1 MVDKMCIS
9 SVCLDILEKGEQ
21 SLFPLKNIKMK
32 YLTHLVLFQLSREV
46 KPQRGRRDPF
56 GLDAA
61 SCWCVALASPS
72 STSAPPPPSSHAKSQ
87 DTPQQQRHEHH
98 LTCAD
103 IELEYLTSSGRSR
116 VTVPVQVTSEVGGSS
131 TWQSQL
137 LPRRPPTAHC
147 RPQSKHRSRMN
158 NPHSSSSSPY
168 QSSPLSK

>member
-1 MVDKMCIS
+1 
-9 SVCLDILEKGEQ
+9 
-21 SLFPLKNIKMK
+21 MK

-46 KPQRGRRDPF
+46 KPERARRDPF

-72 STSAPPPPSSHAKSQ
+72 PSPPPASTSAPPPPPSSHAKSRKAQ
-87 DTPQQQRHEHH
+87 HHEHH

-103 IELEYLTSSGRSR
+103 IELEYLTPSGKSR
-116 VTVPVQVTSEVGGSS
+116 VTVPVQVTSEGGVHSP
-131 TWQSQL
+131 WQSQL

-147 RPQSKHRSRMN
+147 RPQTKHRSRMN
-158 NPHSSSSSPY
+158 NPHSSPY

>member
-1 MVDKMCIS
+1 MYIPLSARTYC
-9 SVCLDILEKGEQ
+9 
-21 SLFPLKNIKMK
+21 SLIRECCRTRLKNISSMK

-46 KPQRGRRDPF
+46 KPERGRRDPF

-61 SCWCVALASPS
+61 SCWCVALAAPS

-87 DTPQQQRHEHH
+87 DTQRHQQREHH

-103 IELEYLTSSGRSR
+103 VELEYLTPSGKSR
-116 VTVPVQVTSEVGGSS
+116 VTVPVQNTSEGAVSS
-131 TWQSQL
+131 PWQSQM

-147 RPQSKHRSRMN
+147 RPQTKHRSRLS
-158 NPHSSSSSPY
+158 NPHSSPY